1 VARREEKQERMK
13 TRGTQSPTV
22 FVVDDDADIRAA
34 VALLMKSVKL
44 PVRTFAGAD
53 EFLSKWDPGDA
64 GCLVLDVRMPGMS
77 GLELQNVLRERNADI
92 PVVFLSGHGDIPMAL
107 RAVRAGAVDF
117 IEKPFRDQPLIDA
130 VHEALAQDEARRE
143 GRSERE
149 SLLNR
154 VGALTSRER
163 QVAELVASGRSS
175 PEIAKALKL
184 SSRTVEMHR
193 ARAMRRLGVEGVVEL
208 TRFILEARRASRSEG
223 TAPVPPSP
231 KGRRRGAQG

>member
-1 VARREEKQERMK
+1 MVKSA
-13 TRGTQSPTV
+13 TV
-22 FVVDDDADIRAA
+22 FVVDDDPDIRAA

-77 GLELQNVLRERNADI
+77 GLELQNVLRERNAEI
-92 PVVFLSGHGDIPMAL
+92 PIVFLSGHGDIPMAL
-107 RAVRAGAVDF
+107 RAVRSGAVDF

-130 VHEALAQDEARRE
+130 VHEALVLDEARRQD
-143 GRSERE
+143 RSERDN
-149 SLLNR
+149 LLGR
-154 VGALTSRER
+154 VGALTPRER

-193 ARAMRRLGVEGVVEL
+193 ARAMKRLGVEGVVEM
-208 TRFILEARRASRSEG
+208 TRLILEARRASGSRAPAPARASRERPAGRKG
-223 TAPVPPSP
+223 TRP
-231 KGRRRGAQG
+231 

>member
-1 VARREEKQERMK
+1 MNARAN
-13 TRGTQSPTV
+13 GSPTV
-22 FVVDDDADIRAA
+22 FVVDDDPDIRAA

-44 PVRTFAGAD
+44 PVRTFAGAG

-77 GLELQNVLRERNADI
+77 GLELQNVLHDRGEEI

-107 RAVRAGAVDF
+107 RAVRSGAVDF

-130 VHEALAQDEARRE
+130 VHEALALDEARRE
-143 GRSERE
+143 EKGERE
-149 SLLNR
+149 GLLGR
-154 VGALTSRER
+154 VGALTPRER

-193 ARAMRRLGVEGVVEL
+193 ARAMKRLGVEGVVEM
-208 TRFILEARRASRSEG
+208 TRLILEARRASGSRSP
-223 TAPVPPSP
+223 APVPPSP
-231 KGRRRGAQG
+231 KRKPGRRGARG